1 MIGRS
6 LEIAG
11 VIIPQ
16 IDFNYMVKGMKNI
29 KVTINKN
36 NKYFDIFILTLIV
49 IITYKVIDDYKYFFG
64 IIKNLISI
72 ISPFIY
78 ALVCAYIL
86 NPIVNLFEKRLKFSR
101 AVSILMTYCILGALI
116 FIALFFAIPSLIDSI
131 VNISAEIPEY
141 IEKMQKWSDTVF
153 KNYNLNDL
161 IKEDALIE
169 KVDMVFKQMSNFTL
183 MLLQN
188 SISSVFSITA
198 NLVKLLLGFLVSIY
212 VLMDK
217 EKLLSNAK
225 TIIYMIFKEKNGNN
239 ILNLLKTYHKMIGR
253 YIGIKAIDSLI
264 IALIALVG
272 LFIIDAPYAIFISVV
287 VGITNMIPYF
297 GPLIGEIVGA
307 LITVFVSP
315 IKAIIVF
322 ILLLAIQQFDA
333 WYLDPKLIGKK
344 VGVSPLGIIVAVIVG
359 GGLFGTIG
367 MLLASP
373 TMATIN
379 IYYSRMISN
388 FKNKNSQIFSKKK

>member
-1 MIGRS
+1 
-6 LEIAG
+6 
-11 VIIPQ
+11 
-16 IDFNYMVKGMKNI
+16 MKNK

-36 NKYFDIFILTLIV
+36 NKYFDIFILALIV
-49 IITYKVIDDYKYFFG
+49 IITYKVIDDYKYFFE
-64 IIKNLISI
+64 IIENLISI

-101 AVSILMTYCILGALI
+101 AVSILITYCILGTLI
-116 FIALFFAIPSLIDSI
+116 LIALFFTIPSLINSV
-131 VNISAEIPEY
+131 VNMSAEIPEY
-141 IEKMQKWSDTVF
+141 IEKMQKWLDTVF
-153 KNYNLNDL
+153 KNYQLNDL
-161 IKEDALIE
+161 IREDALIE
-169 KVDMVFKQMSNFTL
+169 KVDMLFKQISNFAL
-183 MLLQN
+183 LVLQN

-198 NLVKLLLGFLVSIY
+198 NLVKLVLGFLVSIY

-217 EKLLSNAK
+217 EKLLNNSK

-264 IALIALVG
+264 IALIAFVG
-272 LFIIDAPYAIFISVV
+272 LFIIDAPYAVLISVV

-307 LITVFVSP
+307 LVALFVSP

-388 FKNKNSQIFSKKK
+388 FKNKNPEIFITKK